1 MSLFYTNNA
10 KSFPSVLLPCLWF
23 LSYRQCMYSI
33 YTYTLFYFCIC
44 TSPIAD
50 FYVLYIS
57 SCSLYSR
64 GDVLFHLKRFYPKR
78 AVRGRKYIYILFD
91 KIHDTPLNPTEG
103 RPSKL
108 CLHNISL
115 QTFCIVLKWT
125 VYVVRT
131 RVFKAYSSLFWTQ
144 LRPECTRTDRY
155 WNFEILDVLHCG
167 FFFNAKSNGPHD
179 FVSTRDVH
187 LHNILL
193 LCSRFIS
200 RFHFIRSNY
209 KSYKVIRW

>member
-1 MSLFYTNNA
+1 MLRNWINKGTVVCLYFILTTLKASRLFY
-10 KSFPSVLLPCLWF
+10 SRVFD
-23 LSYRQCMYSI
+23 SYPTDNVCI
-33 YTYTLFYFCIC
+33 VYTYTLFYFCIC

-64 GDVLFHLKRFYPKR
+64 GDVLFHLKRFFPKR

-144 LRPECTRTDRY
+144 LRPECTPTDRY
-155 WNFEILDVLHCG
+155 WNFKIFNVLHCG
-167 FFFNAKSNGPHD
+167 FFF
-179 FVSTRDVH
+179 
-187 LHNILL
+187 
-193 LCSRFIS
+193 
-200 RFHFIRSNY
+200 
-209 KSYKVIRW
+209 